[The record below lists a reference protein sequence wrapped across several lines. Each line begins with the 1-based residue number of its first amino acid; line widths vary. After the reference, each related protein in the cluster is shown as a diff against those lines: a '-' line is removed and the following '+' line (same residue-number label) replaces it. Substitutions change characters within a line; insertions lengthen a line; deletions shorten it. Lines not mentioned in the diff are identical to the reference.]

1 MKNITKLI
9 SVFIVIAVIFCCS
22 ACSGSIKADAQNAVL
37 PDINP
42 PQSVIYIINRAD
54 LNDGEYSMVASLQGI
69 CAQSEARIYIEDGS
83 NYIMIEDY
91 IKNTKNLAVKK
102 TSDVKELISE
112 NIDYIKDSGCVV
124 FEEGSN
130 STVNMAFTVSGMEK
144 WLAVPS
150 GFSEDAKSLGLEIKQ
165 DLTIKENGKYIVTQE
180 DLFEKYKDKLNKN
193 IIVHQSPE
201 LVTLRDYAAAT
212 GAFCFYTDESSR
224 LQVKFRE
231 KVFSWANKNATVLG
245 WSADELGYVKQASKC
260 AISVVP
266 SDHCSNLSLLSSF
279 PAGDIQQK
287 NNAENIIPDENK
299 HYIAL
304 VMSDGDNIQWYQTTF
319 PYRGHFYDR
328 INTANDYK
336 LTWTA
341 PPILYKLAPSVLQY
355 VYNAATDKDRFVCG
369 VSGIGYIN
377 PTAYNKEALADFVSE
392 SVDAMKKADL
402 QTITVLDNS
411 KSMNK
416 LSKAMAYYSAQDY
429 ISGGLMQIEYKYEAL
444 KGKTLFSDGKPFVSA
459 AKSFWF
465 TSENEDETISREW
478 IEAFAQEI
486 NSLPADIYSEMGYSY
501 INIHPWSTSI
511 EDLNYLVSLLDEHIE
526 IVYGD
531 ELVDMIKENVI
542 L

>member
-1 MKNITKLI
+1 MEKLKKYFALFMAASI
-9 SVFIVIAVIFCCS
+9 ILCFS
-22 ACSGSIKADAQNAVL
+22 ACSGNLKVKAENAVL
-37 PDINP
+37 PSINP

-54 LNDGEYSMVASLQGI
+54 MSEGEYSMIASLQGI

-91 IKNTKNLAVKK
+91 IKNAKNLAVKK
-102 TSDVKELISE
+102 TSDVKEIISE
-112 NIDYIKDSGCVV
+112 NMNYIKDSGCVV

-150 GFSEDAKSLGLEIKQ
+150 GFSEEAKAMGLEIKQ
-165 DLTIKENGKYIVTQE
+165 DLTIKENGKYTVTQE
-180 DLFEKYKDKLNKN
+180 DLFEKYKDQLNKN

-201 LVTLRDYAAAT
+201 LVTLRDYAATT

-224 LQVKFRE
+224 SQVKFRE

-266 SDHCSNLSLLSSF
+266 SDHCSNLSLLSSL
-279 PAGDIQQK
+279 PAGNIQQK
-287 NNAENIIPDENK
+287 NSAENIIPEENK

-319 PYRGHFYDR
+319 PYSGHFYDR
-328 INTANDYK
+328 INTAKDYK

-369 VSGIGYIN
+369 VSGMGYIN

-411 KSMNK
+411 KSVKK
-416 LSKAMAYYSAQDY
+416 LNKAMEYYAAQDD

-444 KGKTLFSDGKPFVSA
+444 DGKVLFVHDKPFVSA

-478 IEAFAQEI
+478 IESFAQEV
-486 NSLPADIYSEMGYSY
+486 NSLPADIHSEKGYSY
-501 INIHPWSTSI
+501 INIHPWSTTI
-511 EDLNYLVSLLDEHIE
+511 DDLNYLVSLLDEHIE

-531 ELVDMIKENVI
+531 ELVEMIKENVEE
-542 L
+542 